1 MALAASTLA
10 FLSDLEDNN
19 NRPWFEANKDR
30 FLAAQQDVRNFAAD
44 FFAAYAKVEE
54 IPPQDPAKSLFRI
67 YRDVRFSKNKDPY
80 KAWLSLELKRQP
92 GCMGLYVHF
101 QPGNKSIAATGLWE
115 PSPQQLAAA
124 RQEIDYNAVALRKLL
139 AGKKLAALWG
149 DMAGDK
155 LKTAPRGYDK
165 EDPNVD
171 LLRYKQF
178 MLVRYLQDEE
188 LTRPDLV
195 KNIAQGFVLARP
207 FMDFFDAPMREL
219 LSGEK

>member
-1 MALAASTLA
+1 MSLAPSTLK

-19 NRPWFEANKDR
+19 NRPWFEANKER
-30 FLAAQQDVRNFAAD
+30 FLAAQQDVRQFAAE
-44 FFAAYAKVEE
+44 FFAAYAKIEE
-54 IPPQDPAKSLFRI
+54 TPPQDPAKSLFRI

-124 RQEIDYNAVALRKLL
+124 RQEIDYNAAGLRKLL

-155 LKTAPRGYDK
+155 LKTAPKGYDK

-178 MLVRYLQDEE
+178 MLVRYLQDEV
-188 LTRPDLV
+188 LISPGLV
-195 KNIAQGFVLARP
+195 KNLVQGFQVARP
-207 FMDFFDAPMREL
+207 FMDFFDAPMKEL
-219 LSGEK
+219 LGAEQ